1 MKRFALLILLTLS
14 IVTLYA
20 QNTLSIEEC
29 RKLAMEHNRSIM
41 IAKEKANV
49 ATEIRKAA
57 FTQFLP
63 NFSANGTY
71 LFNQKNIS
79 LMSEDALLPIGTKMA
94 DGSFGFRQDQVKNQW
109 VQVSPGVYAPLDAS
123 GKPFDP
129 KAEPGK
135 IIWKDYALLPKEALE
150 MDVKNVFAGAVGFVQ
165 PIFMGGK
172 VRELYKMAKSGERLA
187 SIEQERAVDEL
198 IINVDEA
205 YWRVVSIENKK
216 KLAQEYSL
224 LMEKLVKNVG
234 IMVEEGV
241 ATKGDVLKV
250 SVKLNEAQMML
261 AKADN
266 GLRLSKMALFQI
278 CGLEINSDYSLS
290 ESNLTG
296 YNGINPVMPT
306 DSLIENRAE
315 IRALNEAKKIAG
327 SNLKIMESRFM
338 PNLILSGNYIVSN
351 PNVYNGVSNSF
362 AGMFSVGVGINIP
375 IFHFGERVHTLH
387 AAKSQ
392 VKIVQYQIDEAK
404 EKIELQVN
412 QFGFRTDEARRRLTM
427 AEKSVEKAVENVRFA
442 NEAFDAGLIGST
454 DLMEAQTAWLMAN
467 SEKIDSK
474 IEVKMCEL
482 YLKKAIGESLV
493 K

>member
-1 MKRFALLILLTLS
+1 MKRFALLILLTSS

-129 KAEPGK
+129 KVEPGK

-165 PIFMGGK
+165 PVFMGGK

-198 IINVDEA
+198 IIDVDEA
-205 YWRVVSIENKK
+205 YWRVVSLENKK

-412 QFGFRTDEARRRLTM
+412 QFGFRTDEARRRLAM

-454 DLMEAQTAWLMAN
+454 DLMEAQTAWLMEK
-467 SEKIDSK
+467 SYKIDSK

>member
-1 MKRFALLILLTLS
+1 
-14 IVTLYA
+14 
-20 QNTLSIEEC
+20 
-29 RKLAMEHNRSIM
+29 
-41 IAKEKANV
+41 
-49 ATEIRKAA
+49 
-57 FTQFLP
+57 
-63 NFSANGTY
+63 
-71 LFNQKNIS
+71 
-79 LMSEDALLPIGTKMA
+79 
-94 DGSFGFRQDQVKNQW
+94 
-109 VQVSPGVYAPLDAS
+109 
-123 GKPFDP
+123 
-129 KAEPGK
+129 
-135 IIWKDYALLPKEALE
+135 
-150 MDVKNVFAGAVGFVQ
+150 
-165 PIFMGGK
+165 
-172 VRELYKMAKSGERLA
+172 
-187 SIEQERAVDEL
+187 
-198 IINVDEA
+198 
-205 YWRVVSIENKK
+205 
-216 KLAQEYSL
+216 
-224 LMEKLVKNVG
+224 
-234 IMVEEGV
+234 
-241 ATKGDVLKV
+241 
-250 SVKLNEAQMML
+250 MML

-278 CGLEINSDYSLS
+278 CGLEINSDYTLS

-296 YNGINPVMPT
+296 YNDINPVKPT

-338 PNLILSGNYIVSN
+338 PNLLLSGNYIVSN

-375 IFHFGERVHTLH
+375 IFHFGERIHTLH

-412 QFGFRTDEARRRLTM
+412 QFGFRTDEARRRLSM
-427 AEKSVEKAVENVRFA
+427 AEKSVEKADENVRFA

>member
-1 MKRFALLILLTLS
+1 MKRFALLILLTSS

-41 IAKEKANV
+41 IAKEKADV
-49 ATEIRKAA
+49 ATELRKAA

-135 IIWKDYALLPKEALE
+135 IIWKDYAVLPKEALE
-150 MDVKNVFAGAVGFVQ
+150 MDVKNIFAGTVGFVQ
-165 PIFMGGK
+165 PVFMGGK

-187 SIEQERAVDEL
+187 NIEQERAADEL
-198 IINVDEA
+198 IIDVDEA
-205 YWRVVSIENKK
+205 YWRVVSLENKK

-278 CGLEINSDYSLS
+278 CGLEINSDYTLS

-296 YNGINPVMPT
+296 YNDINQVKPT

-338 PNLILSGNYIVSN
+338 PNLLLSGNYIVSN

-375 IFHFGERVHTLH
+375 IFHFGERIHTLH

-412 QFGFRTDEARRRLTM
+412 QFGFRTDEARRRLSM
-427 AEKSVEKAVENVRFA
+427 AEKSVEKADENVRFA

>member
-1 MKRFALLILLTLS
+1 MKRFALLILLTSS

-165 PIFMGGK
+165 PVFMGGK

-198 IINVDEA
+198 IIDVDEA

-412 QFGFRTDEARRRLTM
+412 QFGFRTDEARRRLAM

>member
-1 MKRFALLILLTLS
+1 MKRFALSIFLILS
-14 IVTLYA
+14 IVTLFA

-41 IAKEKANV
+41 IAKEKV
-49 ATEIRKAA
+49 DIATELRKAA

-71 LFNQKNIS
+71 LLNQKNIS
-79 LMSEDALLPIGTKMA
+79 LMSEDALLPIGTKMT
-94 DGSFGFRQDQVKNQW
+94 DGSFGFRQEQVNNKW
-109 VQVSPGVYAPLDAS
+109 VQVGPGVYAPLDAN

-129 KAEPGK
+129 KVEPGK
-135 IIWKDYALLPKEALE
+135 LIWKDYALLPKEALE
-150 MDVKNVFAGAVGFVQ
+150 MDVKNVFAGAVGFIQ
-165 PIFMGGK
+165 PVFMGGK
-172 VRELYKMAKSGERLA
+172 VRELYKMAKSGEKLA
-187 SIEQERAVDEL
+187 NIGQETAADEL
-198 IINVDEA
+198 IIDVDES
-205 YWRVVSIENKK
+205 YWRVVSLENKK
-216 KLAQEYSL
+216 RLAQEYCL

-266 GLRLSKMALFQI
+266 GFRLSKMALFQI
-278 CGLEINSDYSLS
+278 CGLPINGDYTLL

-296 YNGINPVMPT
+296 NNDINPVHPT

-351 PNVYNGVSNSF
+351 PNFYNGVSNSF

-375 IFHFGERVHTLH
+375 IFHFGERIHTLH

-404 EKIELQVN
+404 EKIELQVT
-412 QFGFRTDEARRRLTM
+412 QSGFRTDEARRRLTI
-427 AEKSVEKAVENVRFA
+427 AEKSVEKADENVRFA

-474 IEVKMCEL
+474 IDVKMCEL

>member
-1 MKRFALLILLTLS
+1 MKRFALLILLTSS

-41 IAKEKANV
+41 IAKEKADV
-49 ATEIRKAA
+49 ATEMRKAA

-135 IIWKDYALLPKEALE
+135 IIWKDYAVLPKEALE
-150 MDVKNVFAGAVGFVQ
+150 MYVKNIFAGTVGFVQ
-165 PIFMGGK
+165 PVFMGGK

-187 SIEQERAVDEL
+187 NIEQERAADEL
-198 IINVDEA
+198 IIDVDEA
-205 YWRVVSIENKK
+205 YWRVVSLENKR

-224 LMEKLVKNVG
+224 LMEMLVKNVG

-261 AKADN
+261 TKADN

-278 CGLEINSDYSLS
+278 CGLEINSDYTLS

-296 YNGINPVMPT
+296 YNDINQVKPT

-338 PNLILSGNYIVSN
+338 PNLLLSGNYIVSN

-375 IFHFGERVHTLH
+375 IFHFGERIHTLH

-412 QFGFRTDEARRRLTM
+412 QFGFRTDEARRRLSM
-427 AEKSVEKAVENVRFA
+427 AEKSVEKADENVRFA